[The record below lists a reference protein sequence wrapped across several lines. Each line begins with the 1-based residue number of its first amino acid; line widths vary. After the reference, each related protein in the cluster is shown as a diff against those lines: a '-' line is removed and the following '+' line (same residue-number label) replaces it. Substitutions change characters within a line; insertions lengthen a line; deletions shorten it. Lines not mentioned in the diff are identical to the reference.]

1 MAKFALSEK
10 GLGVEIYKA
19 DVVIVGGGGAGLRAA
34 IAVAESDPS
43 LKIALVSKVYPMR
56 SHTVAA
62 EGGAAGVKRP
72 DDSFDYHFHDTVG
85 GGDWLCEQD
94 VVEYFVHQAPI
105 ELTRL
110 EHWGCP
116 WSRTADGHV
125 NVRPFGGM
133 KIQRTWFAADKSGFH
148 ILHTLFQ
155 TSIKYPSIKRFDE
168 YFCVDLLEED
178 GRCQGVVA
186 IEMATGE
193 FTMIEGK
200 SVILATGGA
209 GRVFRESTLGG
220 IVTGDGMALAFRHGV
235 ALRDME
241 FVQYHPTCMPITGLL
256 FTEACR
262 GEGGYLVNKDG
273 YRYLQDY
280 GLGPLQDKP
289 KNKYM
294 ELGPRDRLSQAFW
307 YEQQKGRTIEHPVLG
322 SVVHLDLRHLGE
334 AYLHERLPLIYEM
347 AETFMGIDPAKE
359 PIPVRPGVH
368 YTMGGVRVDGNCETS
383 LPGLYAIG
391 ECASVG
397 IHGANRLGSNSLT
410 ELLVFGKKAGDE
422 AAARAKS
429 MAPGNSASLL
439 KQAQAAEQRVMA
451 LKTKTGGT
459 ERMSTIRKEMVKTME
474 DGCGIYRV
482 EETMQATCDKLG
494 ELRQRF
500 KNINLDDKSSVWNT
514 DWLYAIELDYQLDVA
529 QSMAHS
535 AVNRKESRG
544 AHQRLD
550 GPDGAY
556 TQRDDVN
563 FLKHSDAY
571 YVPGSAPRID
581 YGDVKITKSPPAA
594 RVYGAAGEKA
604 DQERKESHV

>member
-1 MAKFALSEK
+1 M
-10 GLGVEIYKA
+10 EIFKA

-34 IAVAESDPS
+34 IAVAESDPK

-62 EGGAAGVKRP
+62 EGGAAGVKKP
-72 DDSFDYHFHDTVG
+72 TDSLDYHFHDTVG

-94 VVEYFVHQAPI
+94 VVEYFVEQAPK
-105 ELTRL
+105 ELTQL

-116 WSRTADGHV
+116 WSRTEDGHV
-125 NVRPFGGM
+125 NVRAFGGM
-133 KIQRTWFAADKSGFH
+133 KIERTWFAADKSGFH

-155 TSIKYPSIKRFDE
+155 TSIKYPSIQRFDE

-178 GRCQGVVA
+178 GRCQGVVTVK
-186 IEMATGE
+186 MGTGE
-193 FTMIEGK
+193 FTMIEAK
-200 SVILATGGA
+200 SVIFATGGA

-220 IVTGDGMALAFRHGV
+220 IVTGDGMGIAYRHGV

-280 GLGPLQDKP
+280 GLGPLQDQP

-307 YEQQKGRTIEHPVLG
+307 YEHQKGRTIEHPTLG

-334 AYLHERLPLIYEM
+334 AYLRERLPLIYEM
-347 AETFMGIDPAKE
+347 AETFMGIDPAKQ

-368 YTMGGVRVDGNCETS
+368 YTMGGIKTDGKCETS

-391 ECASVG
+391 ECSSVG

-410 ELLVFGKKAGDE
+410 ELVVFGKLAGDE
-422 AAARAKS
+422 AAKRAKS
-429 MAPGNSASLL
+429 LAPGNSASLL
-439 KQAQAAEQRVMA
+439 KQAQAIEQSVMA

-459 ERMSTIRKEMVKTME
+459 ERISVIRKEMVQTME

-482 EETMQATCDKLG
+482 EDTMQKTCDKLA
-494 ELRQRF
+494 ELRERF
-500 KNINLDDKSSVWNT
+500 KNISIDDKSSVWNT
-514 DWLYAIELDYQLDVA
+514 DWLTAIELDYQIDVA
-529 QSMAHS
+529 RTMAHS
-535 AVNRKESRG
+535 AINRKESRG

-556 TQRDDVN
+556 VNRDDVN
-563 FLKHSDAY
+563 FLKHSEAY
-571 YVPGSAPRID
+571 YVAGGAPSIAL
-581 YGDVKITKSPPAA
+581 GDVKITKSQPAA

-604 DQERKESHV
+604 DAERKAAHV

>member
-1 MAKFALSEK
+1 M
-10 GLGVEIYKA
+10 EIFKA

-62 EGGAAGVKRP
+62 EGGAAGVKRD

-94 VVEYFVHQAPI
+94 VVEYFVKQAPI
-105 ELTRL
+105 ELTQL

-116 WSRTADGHV
+116 WSRTPEGKV

-186 IEMATGE
+186 IEMGTGE
-193 FTMIEGK
+193 FVMIEGK

-307 YEQQKGRTIEHPVLG
+307 YEQQKGRTIEHPVMG

-334 AYLHERLPLIYEM
+334 AYLRERLPLIYEM
-347 AETFMGIDPAKE
+347 AETFMGLDPAKD

-368 YTMGGVRVDGNCETS
+368 YTMGGVKVDGNCETS
-383 LPGLYAIG
+383 LPGLFAIG

-410 ELLVFGKKAGDE
+410 ELLVFGKVAGDQ
-422 AAARAKS
+422 AVKKAKS
-429 MAPGNSASLL
+429 LPPGNSASLL
-439 KQAQAAEQRVMA
+439 KQAQAAEARVMA

-459 ERMSTIRKEMVKTME
+459 ERIADIRKEMVKTME

-482 EETMQATCDKLG
+482 EETMQATCNKLG
-494 ELRQRF
+494 ELRERF
-500 KNINLDDKSSVWNT
+500 KNISIDDKSSVWNT
-514 DWLYAIELDYQLDVA
+514 DWLMAVELDYQLDVA

-550 GPDGAY
+550 GPNEAY
-556 TQRDDVN
+556 VQRDDVN
-563 FLKHSDAY
+563 FLKHSEAY
-571 YVPGSAPRID
+571 YQPGNAPRIA
-581 YGDVKITKSPPAA
+581 YGDVKITKSQPAA

-604 DQERKESHV
+604 DQERKASHV